1 MISKKFTP
9 EEVSEIIEKL
19 KKMFPDYEIKMS
31 IDMPSVV
38 SPEYIRFCKK
48 TGESK
53 IDGKIMVGI
62 YDIQYVHIFEC
73 SQMVIVKKKT
83 IWERISSI
91 WL

>member
-1 MISKKFTP
+1 MISKKFTK
-9 EEVSEIIEKL
+9 EEQVEIIEKL
-19 KKMFPDYEIKMS
+19 KVMFPDYEIKMS

-38 SPEYIRFCKK
+38 KPEYVRFCKK

-62 YDIQYVHIFEC
+62 YDIQHVHIFEC
-73 SQMVIVKKKT
+73 HQMVSKKKSF
-83 IWERISSI
+83 WERITSI